1 MEQKREKV
9 AVKSNVHAK
18 RQAAARARRYYHDY
32 ELRLKAKLQQRRT
45 REEQI
50 FRRTFEEGLEL
61 QRERIRE
68 LKRYAKEKQEE
79 HAKKHQDQLDSME
92 N

>member
-1 MEQKREKV
+1 M
-9 AVKSNVHAK
+9 AVKSSIRAK
-18 RQAAARARRYYHDY
+18 RQAAARAKRYYHDY
-32 ELRLKAKLQQRRT
+32 ELQLKAKLQRRRT

-50 FRRTFEEGLEL
+50 FKRTFEEGLEL

-68 LKRYAKEKQEE
+68 LKRYAKERQEQ
-79 HAKKHQDQLDSME
+79 HAKIHQDQLDSME

>member
-1 MEQKREKV
+1 M
-9 AVKSNVHAK
+9 ALKSNVHAR

-32 ELRLKAKLQQRRT
+32 ELRMKAKLQRRRT

-50 FRRTFEEGLEL
+50 FKRTFEEGLEL

-68 LKRYAKEKQEE
+68 LKRYTKEKREE
-79 HAKKHQDQLDSME
+79 HAKKHQDQLESME

>member
-1 MEQKREKV
+1 M
-9 AVKSNVHAK
+9 KSNIHAK
-18 RQAAARARRYYHDY
+18 RQAAARARRYFNDY
-32 ELRLKAKLQQRRT
+32 ELQLKAKLQRRRT
-45 REEQI
+45 REEMI

-68 LKRYAKEKQEE
+68 LKRYTKEKQEE
-79 HAKKHQDQLDSME
+79 HARRHQDQLESME

>member
-1 MEQKREKV
+1 M
-9 AVKSNVHAK
+9 KSSIRAK
-18 RQAAARARRYYHDY
+18 RQAAARVKRYYRDY
-32 ELRLKAKLQQRRT
+32 DLQLKAKLQRRRT

-50 FRRTFEEGLEL
+50 FKRTFEEGLEL

-68 LKRYAKEKQEE
+68 LKKYAKERQEV
-79 HAKKHQDQLDSME
+79 HAKIHKDQLESME

>member
-1 MEQKREKV
+1 MT
-9 AVKSNVHAK
+9 SNIRAK
-18 RQAAARARRYYHDY
+18 RQATARAKRYYRDY
-32 ELRLKAKLQQRRT
+32 ELQLKAKLQRRRT

-50 FRRTFEEGLEL
+50 FKRTFEEGLDL

-68 LKRYAKEKQEE
+68 LKRYAKERQEE
-79 HAKKHQDQLDSME
+79 HAKIHQDQLESME

>member
-1 MEQKREKV
+1 M
-9 AVKSNVHAK
+9 KSGIRAK
-18 RQAAARARRYYHDY
+18 RQAAARARRYFIDY
-32 ELRLKAKLQQRRT
+32 ELSLKAKLQRRRT

-68 LKRYAKEKQEE
+68 LKKYAKEKQEE
-79 HAKKHQDQLDSME
+79 HAKRHQDQLESME

>member
-1 MEQKREKV
+1 MR
-9 AVKSNVHAK
+9 SSIHAK
-18 RQAAARARRYYHDY
+18 RQATARARRYYHDY
-32 ELRLKAKLQQRRT
+32 ELRLKAKLQHRRT

-50 FRRTFEEGLEL
+50 FKRTFEEGLEL

-68 LKRYAKEKQEE
+68 LKRYARERQEE
-79 HAKKHQDQLDSME
+79 HAKKHQDQLESME

>member
-1 MEQKREKV
+1 M
-9 AVKSNVHAK
+9 ALKSTIHTR
-18 RQAAARARRYYHDY
+18 RQTAARARRYYHDY
-32 ELRLKAKLQQRRT
+32 ELRMKAKMQKRRT

-68 LKRYAKEKQEE
+68 LKRYAKEKKEE
-79 HAKKHQDQLDSME
+79 HAKKHQDQLESMD